1 MTDLAFSL
9 EQVRYTPDHTLIL
22 DGVSLD
28 VSNGHWVGVLG
39 PNGAGKSTLL
49 RIMAGVLPASSGVVL
64 FEGKNLEQW
73 STRERAKQ
81 LAFLPQRTVLSF
93 PFRVREVVAMGR
105 TPFLERWQNE
115 SKADERIVEQTM
127 ELTEI
132 TCLADRNVMTLSG
145 GEFQRVMLARALAQ
159 QPAFLLLD
167 EPTTG
172 LDLRHQFEV
181 VDVLTT
187 LVQQGVT
194 IITVLHDLNM
204 AATVCTSVALLI
216 SGQVYAAGPPQD
228 ILTVEAIRA
237 VYGVDVVLGENPETG
252 ALQIIPLRAA
262 KPTD

>member
-9 EQVRYTPDHTLIL
+9 DQVRYTPDHTLIL
-22 DGVSLD
+22 ADVSLD
-28 VSNGHWVGVLG
+28 VSHGHWIGILG

-49 RIMAGVLPASSGVVL
+49 RIMAGVLPASSGIIL
-64 FEGKNLEQW
+64 FEGQALEQW

-81 LAFLPQRTVLSF
+81 LAFLPQRTDLSF

-105 TPFLERWQNE
+105 TPYLERWQNE
-115 SKADERIVEQTM
+115 SEADERIVEQTM
-127 ELTEI
+127 ALTEI
-132 TCLADRNVMTLSG
+132 SRLADRNVLTLSG
-145 GEFQRVMLARALAQ
+145 GEFQQVMLARALAQ
-159 QPAFLLLD
+159 QPTFLLLD

-204 AATVCTSVALLI
+204 AASACASVVLLK
-216 SGQVYAAGPPQD
+216 SGRVYAAGPPQD

-237 VYGVDVVLGENPETG
+237 VYGVDVALGENPETG
-252 ALQIIPLRAA
+252 ALQIIPLRATR
-262 KPTD
+262 PTG

>member
-9 EQVRYTPDHTLIL
+9 DQVRYTPDHTLIL
-22 DGVSLD
+22 DDVSLD
-28 VSNGHWVGVLG
+28 VSSGHWVGILG

-64 FEGKNLEQW
+64 FEGKALEQW

-81 LAFLPQRTVLSF
+81 LAFLPQRTDLSF

-105 TPFLERWQNE
+105 TPYLERWQNE

-127 ELTEI
+127 ALTEI
-132 TCLADRNVMTLSG
+132 TRLADRNVMTLSG

-194 IITVLHDLNM
+194 IITVLHDLNV
-204 AATVCTSVALLI
+204 AASACTSVVLLR
-216 SGQVYAAGPPQD
+216 SGQVYVAGAPGD
-228 ILTVEAIRA
+228 VLTVEAIRA
-237 VYGVDVVLGENPETG
+237 VYGVDVTLGENPETG
-252 ALQIIPLRAA
+252 ALQIIPLRATR
-262 KPTD
+262 PLD

>member
-9 EQVRYTPDHTLIL
+9 DQVRYTPDHTLVL
-22 DGVSLD
+22 DDVSLD
-28 VSNGHWVGVLG
+28 VSSGHWVGVLG

-64 FEGKNLEQW
+64 FDGKALEQR

-81 LAFLPQRTVLSF
+81 LAFLPQRTDLSF

-105 TPFLERWQNE
+105 TPYLERWQNE
-115 SKADERIVEQTM
+115 SKADERIIEQTM
-127 ELTEI
+127 ALTEI
-132 TCLADRNVMTLSG
+132 TRLADRNVMTLSG

-204 AATVCTSVALLI
+204 AASACTSVVLLK
-216 SGQVYAAGPPQD
+216 SGWVYAAGPPQD

-237 VYGVDVVLGENPETG
+237 VYGVDAALGENPETG

-262 KPTD
+262 QPTD

>member
-1 MTDLAFSL
+1 MTDSAFSL
-9 EQVRYTPDHTLIL
+9 DQVRYTPDHTLIL
-22 DGVSLD
+22 DDVSLD
-28 VSNGHWVGVLG
+28 VSRGHWVGVLG

-64 FEGKNLEQW
+64 FEGKVVDQW

-81 LAFLPQRTVLSF
+81 LAFLPQRTDLSF

-105 TPFLERWQNE
+105 TPYLERWQNE

-127 ELTEI
+127 ALTEI
-132 TCLADRNVMTLSG
+132 TRLADRNVMTLSG

-194 IITVLHDLNM
+194 IITVLHDLNV
-204 AATVCTSVALLI
+204 AASACVSVVLLQ
-216 SGQVYAAGPPQD
+216 SGRVYAAGPPQD
-228 ILTVEAIRA
+228 VLTVEAIRA
-237 VYGVDVVLGENPETG
+237 VYGVDVALGENPETG

-262 KPTD
+262 RPTG